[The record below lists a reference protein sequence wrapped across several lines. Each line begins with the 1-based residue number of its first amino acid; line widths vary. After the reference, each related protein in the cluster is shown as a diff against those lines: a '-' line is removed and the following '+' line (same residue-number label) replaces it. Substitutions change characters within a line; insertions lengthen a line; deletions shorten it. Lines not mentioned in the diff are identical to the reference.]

1 MKASCIVIALA
12 LVGAAEARAEES
24 AQEEIVV
31 EIEKHDRVAAA
42 RDRVAEAAK
51 ELAAAVRANPRRAW
65 RGGDR
70 AFLGVLI
77 AEQGEEGIHVADV
90 SPDSGAEDAGIEAD
104 DVIVAINGESL
115 VGDDEP
121 VDILYEILAQVD
133 PGEAVDLVILR
144 DDETMPVEVVTT
156 EPAVGV
162 FARRFNDFD
171 YEFDWRERRPHRFQ
185 WRGHPGVQW
194 HGNRRAE
201 GRDGLRLVDIGEDL
215 GDYFGVDAGVLVL
228 DTPARSAFKPGDIL
242 KRIDGAAV
250 SSAADGYRLLRRLA
264 EDAQAEV
271 RRKNRKVMVGVS
283 ASAPHG
289 DERKCRHCHHGER
302 EEEEEVEDVE
312 ER

>member
-1 MKASCIVIALA
+1 MKAGCIVVALA

-24 AQEEIVV
+24 AEESAEVSAQEDIVV
-31 EIEKHDRVAAA
+31 EIEKHDRIAAA

-51 ELAAAVRANPRRAW
+51 ELAAAVRANPRRVW

-77 AEQGEEGIHVADV
+77 GEQGEEGIQVASV
-90 SPDSGAEDAGIEAD
+90 SPDGGAADAGIEAD
-104 DVIVAINGESL
+104 DVIVAINGKSL

-121 VDILYEILAQVD
+121 VDILHEILAQVD
-133 PGEAVDLVILR
+133 PGDAVDLVILR
-144 DDETMPVEVVTT
+144 DDETMPIEVVTT
-156 EPAVGV
+156 EADIGV
-162 FARRFNDFD
+162 FARRFDDLDFD
-171 YEFDWRERRPHRFQ
+171 FDWRERRPYRFQ
-185 WRGHPGVQW
+185 WRAHHP
-194 HGNRRAE
+194 RAE

-228 DTPARSAFKPGDIL
+228 DTPARSEFKPGDIL

-271 RRKNRKVMVGVS
+271 RRKNRKVMVGVA
-283 ASAPHG
+283 ASGPHG
-289 DERKCRHCHHGER
+289 DDGKCRHCRHG
-302 EEEEEVEDVE
+302 EEVEVE
-312 ER
+312 EH